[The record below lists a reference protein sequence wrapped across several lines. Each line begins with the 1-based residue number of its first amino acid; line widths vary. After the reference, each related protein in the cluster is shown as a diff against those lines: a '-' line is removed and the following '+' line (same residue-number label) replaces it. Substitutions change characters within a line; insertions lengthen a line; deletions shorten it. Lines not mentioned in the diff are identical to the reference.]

1 MSSYFQNEKPKIL
14 ILEDEPLVADG
25 LCKHIRDLI
34 PGAQFLE
41 ILSSV
46 KKALHWFEKSASPDL
61 IFADIQLS
69 DGISFDV
76 FKQYE
81 PACPVIF
88 TTAFDHYAIRAF
100 EVNSVDFLLKPI
112 AKSELRTALEKL
124 RKRRESFALPDF
136 RTAIEKLTSGR
147 IYLERLLVNHQN
159 RLIPVGVEDISGFQK
174 AELIYLIHR
183 NGSRFITDFQTMEE
197 LENKLDPSFFFRANR
212 QFLIRIDEIRHIKST
227 HKGLEVFLKNPQLSQ
242 VEISRERSPIFKR
255 WILGGK

>member
-1 MSSYFQNEKPKIL
+1 MSSYFIKDQPKIL

-34 PGAQFLE
+34 PSAEILE

-46 KKALHWFEKSASPDL
+46 KKAFHWFEKSAAPDL

-76 FKQYE
+76 FKQYD

-88 TTAFDHYAIRAF
+88 TTAFDQYAVRAF

-112 AKSELRTALEKL
+112 EKTELQNALEKL
-124 RKRRESFALPDF
+124 RKRRESFGLPDF
-136 RTAIEKLTSGR
+136 RSAIEKLTSGK

-159 RLIPVGVEDISGFQK
+159 SLIPVGIDEIAGFQK
-174 AELIYLIHR
+174 AELIYLILR
-183 NGSRFITDFQTMEE
+183 SGKRLITDFQTMEE
-197 LENKLDPSFFFRANR
+197 LENKLDP
-212 QFLIRIDEIRHIKST
+212 
-227 HKGLEVFLKNPQLSQ
+227 G
-242 VEISRERSPIFKR
+242 IF
-255 WILGGK
+255 

>member
-1 MSSYFQNEKPKIL
+1 MSSYFQTDRPKIL

-34 PGAQFLE
+34 PEAEILE

-46 KKALHWFEKSASPDL
+46 KKALHWFEKSAAPDL

-76 FKQYE
+76 FKKFE
-81 PACPVIF
+81 PACPIIF

-112 AKSELRTALEKL
+112 EKTELKNALEKIP
-124 RKRRESFALPDF
+124 KRRESFAIPDF
-136 RTAIEKLTSGR
+136 RSVIEKLTAGK

-159 RLIPVGVEDISGFQK
+159 SLIPVRIDEIAGFQK
-174 AELIYLIHR
+174 AELIFLIHR
-183 NGSRFITDFQTMEE
+183 DGRRFITDFQTMDE
-197 LENKLDPSFFFRANR
+197 LENKLDPAIFFRANR
-212 QFLIRIDEIRHIKST
+212 QVFIRIDEIKHIKT
-227 HKGLEVFLKNPQLSQ
+227 TYKGLEVFLKNTQMST
-242 VEISRERSPIFKR
+242 VEISRERSSIFKR
-255 WILGGK
+255 WLLGRG

>member
-1 MSSYFQNEKPKIL
+1 MNSYFQIDRPKIL

-34 PGAQFLE
+34 PEAEILE

-46 KKALHWFEKSASPDL
+46 KKALHWFEKSAMPDL

-76 FKQYE
+76 FKQFE

-88 TTAFDHYAIRAF
+88 TTAFDQYAIRAF
-100 EVNSVDFLLKPI
+100 EVNSVDFLLKPVE
-112 AKSELRTALEKL
+112 KNELKNALEKL
-124 RKRRESFALPDF
+124 RKRRESFELPDF
-136 RTAIEKLTSGR
+136 RSAIEKLTSGK

-159 RLIPVGVEDISGFQK
+159 SLIPLGIDEIAGFQK
-174 AELIYLIHR
+174 SELIFLIHR
-183 NGSRFITDFQTMEE
+183 DGRRFITDFLSMEE
-197 LENKLDPSFFFRANR
+197 LESKLDPAVFFRANR
-212 QFLIRIDEIRHIKST
+212 QTLIRIDEIKQIKT
-227 HKGLEVFLKNPQLSQ
+227 TYKGLELLLKNTQLST

-255 WILGGK
+255 WILGG